1 MSDNALAKRRHFLT
15 ACSIAGLS
23 VLAWPFTQWATRRA
37 QTTPSI
43 TAQGTQAAHAHLLR
57 DSPFSP
63 IQQTAKTQVAI
74 IGSGVAGLSAAY
86 QLQQHG
92 ISDLQILE
100 LESMIGGNSASGSN
114 TVSAFPWGA
123 HYLPVP
129 SIESAFLYS
138 FLREINVITGF
149 NEQGLPYYNELYLC
163 HDLKERLYLNGSWQE
178 GLVPQQGLTV
188 EDKTDIE
195 RFFALMAEYKQ
206 AKGHDGRYAFTIPV
220 DASSQDMRFRHFD
233 TITMHT
239 FLDRH
244 GFHSAALH
252 WYINYCC
259 RDDFGAGLHTVSAWA
274 ALHYFAARRPHLANG
289 DEESILVWPEGNGF
303 LVQGLAKSLQNN
315 IQTECLVY
323 DIRQAEDQFAICYFD
338 AKQQCSVQ
346 LLADHVIIATPR
358 FVAKH
363 FCHPGLGIDFSK
375 IDTLQ
380 YAPWLVANI
389 TLSAAPARQG
399 ADLAWD
405 NVSYY
410 STSLGYIHAQHQSL
424 QAQRGQMVITYYLPL
439 DEVPAKQAR
448 QIALH
453 RQAQEWQQI
462 ISNDLENM
470 HPGIASNIEEIQ
482 YRILGHGMI
491 CPTPGVVSQ
500 QRLAL
505 PRVQNRLY
513 FAHSDMSGLSL
524 FEEAFWQ
531 GLQTANALLNTRLA
545 CAEDTSPP
553 RAI

>member
-1 MSDNALAKRRHFLT
+1 MSDNAFVKRRHFLT

-37 QTTPSI
+37 QTIPPI
-43 TAQGTQAAHAHLLR
+43 TAQGTQPAHAHLLR
-57 DSPFSP
+57 DPPFSP

-92 ISDLQILE
+92 LSDLQILE
-100 LESMIGGNSASGSN
+100 LEPMIGGNSASGSN
-114 TVSAFPWGA
+114 TLSAFPWGA

-129 SIESAFLYS
+129 SVESAFLYS
-138 FLREINVITGF
+138 FLQEINVITGF

-178 GLVPQQGLTV
+178 GLVPQQGLKA
-188 EDKTDIE
+188 EDKAEIE
-195 RFFALMAEYKQ
+195 RFFALMTEYKQ

-220 DASSQDMRFRHFD
+220 DVSSQDPCFRQFD
-233 TITMHT
+233 TITMNT

-244 GFHSAALH
+244 GFHSAALR

-259 RDDFGAGLHTVSAWA
+259 RDDFGAGLNTVSAWA
-274 ALHYFAARRPHLANG
+274 GLHYFAARRPHLANG

-303 LVQGLAKSLQNN
+303 LVNGLAKALQNN

-323 DIRQAEDQFAICYFD
+323 EIHRAANQFAIRYFD
-338 AKQQCSVQ
+338 AKQQCSIQ
-346 LLADHVIIATPR
+346 LLADNVIIATPR

-363 FCHPGLGIDFSK
+363 FCHSELALDFSK

-389 TLSAAPARQG
+389 TLSAVPTREG

-410 STSLGYIHAQHQSL
+410 SASLGYINAQHQSL
-424 QAQRGQMVITYYLPL
+424 RSQRGKTVITYYLPL

-448 QIALH
+448 QTALH
-453 RQAQEWQQI
+453 RPAQEWKMI
-462 ISNDLENM
+462 ILKDLENM
-470 HPGIASNIEEIQ
+470 HPGISNDIEDIQ

-491 CPTPGVVSQ
+491 CPTPNVISQ

-505 PRVQNRLY
+505 PRVQNGLY

-531 GLQTANALLNTRLA
+531 GLQTANALLNTGMA
-545 CAEDTSPP
+545 HAQYHKP
-553 RAI
+553 